1 MCTWLVWPAPQY
13 RMCCSTEKWHN
24 RQAFS
29 LLGRLPGLRYLGQCP
44 TVHRAPP
51 PWQFTC
57 AVKKAQPKC
66 AVRVAR
72 DLVVPDSGE
81 TFGVRITKLAQ
92 GQAGFTAPRYY
103 GFGVGPDFH
112 MGAISTP
119 NNLRH
124 RRSAVWTDAIGS
136 TAQLGAH

>member
-1 MCTWLVWPAPQY
+1 MI
-13 RMCCSTEKWHN
+13 
-24 RQAFS
+24 
-29 LLGRLPGLRYLGQCP
+29 LLCQTP
-44 TVHRAPP
+44 
-51 PWQFTC
+51 
-57 AVKKAQPKC
+57 VK
-66 AVRVAR
+66 
-72 DLVVPDSGE
+72 

-124 RRSAVWTDAIGS
+124 PDVLLYGLTPLEVRPSWGPTEAI
-136 TAQLGAH
+136 AHIQAAHLDYTVGERMPLSRFKRGHRDSNIWGVETPFFL